1 MKFEDFIKKGDAK
14 KSSLDIFLIR
24 SLVKT
29 AKKDLEFLN
38 DLKITEKS
46 SRKIMVGYYDILRS
60 ILEAI
65 ASFDGYK
72 IYSHEAFSYF
82 LNEKGEKILAIKFD
96 RFRKIRNSINYYGQ
110 DISIEE
116 TKDNVE
122 EIKNMINILIN
133 KYLKEY
139 KWW

>member
-139 KWW
+139 K